1 MKSYYSPVPEIHAP
15 KKSFQ
20 DIFNCLDIHFEY
32 QSTTPKSLCVSHYN
46 SVYRHKNATK
56 VQRVIC
62 CVCGTKRKHEHSSLV
77 TEAVSKFLPCPSPK
91 VVESFLADSI
101 EFDAYISEEDVVC
114 FKCYK
119 YLNQVLKSGSCTLSN
134 DHVLAEL
141 KSKEVELLEI
151 VQKMSSTICMTCE
164 SVVKLALYKTALHTC
179 RVIRSDHAVRFTD
192 LYRIFQSNL
201 PSNVDSGVC
210 ISKYSLLTFLGS
222 EFGDL
227 VSSFCHNKKTG
238 TIFYRT
244 KADLRVLL
252 SNSFGCQCK
261 DTSVSSILQL
271 NDSVHK
277 LAKHLSLLSSDPG
290 HSLVLDMDTYT
301 QEVCSVAPELWEL
314 VCTLTSSV
322 NERKGRTAAT
332 AGDTYAGKIKHLRRA
347 YILSVILFI
356 TNSECSS
363 PFHVLLADTIESH
376 GGSTE
381 LITILNRVGAV
392 CSVDTL
398 KRVIQSVSLERK
410 AQGVQ
415 SLLVNGAFTVA
426 TADNV
431 DFLQSHASVYAGNQ
445 HRSWHATS
453 IQLVQPQ
460 PLVTSVGER
469 VCRRLFDS
477 SVRGDINVGTITPQ
491 NVLGSLPSNP
501 LNRLRTL
508 LSRKRLERSSP
519 VASPQQSTRS
529 PLPKKMCRARTFTE
543 CRQLTQSEA
552 TVCLTRP
559 PTTTIQTISTV
570 HYTSFLPSTSEKETA
585 SVINQMSFYYIFL
598 KEACISN
605 GKHMVDL
612 KTFCGLSLKNVPN
625 AQQSNVVY
633 LSIIDMH
640 ADTREAMEA
649 VVSKLHREYGIGVTA
664 TSLVLVG
671 DQKTYTRVQELKHI
685 YGQDLN
691 WLIPFIGDWH
701 LLHNLHSVLMK
712 VYFDAGLKELAQ
724 SSGFR
729 GETLTS
735 LQRCSNF
742 KRVHQFL
749 LQAWEALY
757 RHLQT
762 FISDQDEEFYIDLL
776 SATCAQLC
784 NCNRSCQEQK
794 SPQPLHVFL
803 KDFQSQHPNI
813 FFLFQ
818 DWLNKLA
825 DKYPNWK
832 FWKNF
837 VFRDM
842 FSYITLFISIRGG
855 MWNLRL
861 YGVKQV
867 APLFAAF
874 DRPHYQKLIPC
885 HLHEVLSMPSEVISK
900 FENGAFVCNI
910 TGTSIHSV
918 ALDEAHEMLVNKDLK
933 TSIVRPTK
941 EYLDRILYYYPVRSQ
956 ALKVLKQQ
964 VLLDG
969 DKSSNNQFCVVSLDS
984 STVLKVEENVKAMLS
999 YVQSA
1004 SVLSLTDNNSDGL
1017 LTSMS
1022 GQIATPEQ
1030 KIDLLGFWEI
1040 GLERF
1045 KNKVKYFV
1053 LHDPSAA
1060 VPQRQAKL
1068 LTFKSTKSVQKKIK
1082 LIDKEKKIVNKCVR
1096 RSLVW
1101 NAKVGVNDQQC
1112 GGQYLELPRAI
1123 SDSQGNP
1130 HKGQKSY
1137 ATKWLNKRFTGLIN
1151 NTLPTNWVPEV
1162 VVPTTPV
1169 NMKFCWFIRVCISG
1183 TGL

>member
-1 MKSYYSPVPEIHAP
+1 MILSRLFV
-15 KKSFQ
+15 
-20 DIFNCLDIHFEY
+20 
-32 QSTTPKSLCVSHYN
+32 TT
-46 SVYRHKNATK
+46 
-56 VQRVIC
+56 
-62 CVCGTKRKHEHSSLV
+62 
-77 TEAVSKFLPCPSPK
+77 
-91 VVESFLADSI
+91 
-101 EFDAYISEEDVVC
+101 
-114 FKCYK
+114 
-119 YLNQVLKSGSCTLSN
+119 
-134 DHVLAEL
+134 
-141 KSKEVELLEI
+141 
-151 VQKMSSTICMTCE
+151 
-164 SVVKLALYKTALHTC
+164 
-179 RVIRSDHAVRFTD
+179 
-192 LYRIFQSNL
+192 
-201 PSNVDSGVC
+201 
-210 ISKYSLLTFLGS
+210 
-222 EFGDL
+222 
-227 VSSFCHNKKTG
+227 KKTG

-398 KRVIQSVSLERK
+398 KRVIQSISR
-410 AQGVQ
+410 AQSSGGPELTGQ
-415 SLLVNGAFTVA
+415 WCIHCCYCCY
-426 TADNV
+426 V

-612 KTFCGLSLKNVPN
+612 KTFCGLSLKHVPN

-671 DQKTYTRVQELKHI
+671 DQKH
-685 YGQDLN
+685 
-691 WLIPFIGDWH
+691 
-701 LLHNLHSVLMK
+701 
-712 VYFDAGLKELAQ
+712 
-724 SSGFR
+724 
-729 GETLTS
+729 
-735 LQRCSNF
+735 
-742 KRVHQFL
+742 
-749 LQAWEALY
+749 
-757 RHLQT
+757 
-762 FISDQDEEFYIDLL
+762 
-776 SATCAQLC
+776 
-784 NCNRSCQEQK
+784 
-794 SPQPLHVFL
+794 
-803 KDFQSQHPNI
+803 
-813 FFLFQ
+813 
-818 DWLNKLA
+818 
-825 DKYPNWK
+825 
-832 FWKNF
+832 
-837 VFRDM
+837 
-842 FSYITLFISIRGG
+842 
-855 MWNLRL
+855 
-861 YGVKQV
+861 
-867 APLFAAF
+867 
-874 DRPHYQKLIPC
+874 
-885 HLHEVLSMPSEVISK
+885 
-900 FENGAFVCNI
+900 
-910 TGTSIHSV
+910 
-918 ALDEAHEMLVNKDLK
+918 
-933 TSIVRPTK
+933 
-941 EYLDRILYYYPVRSQ
+941 
-956 ALKVLKQQ
+956 
-964 VLLDG
+964 
-969 DKSSNNQFCVVSLDS
+969 
-984 STVLKVEENVKAMLS
+984 
-999 YVQSA
+999 
-1004 SVLSLTDNNSDGL
+1004 
-1017 LTSMS
+1017 
-1022 GQIATPEQ
+1022 
-1030 KIDLLGFWEI
+1030 
-1040 GLERF
+1040 
-1045 KNKVKYFV
+1045 
-1053 LHDPSAA
+1053 
-1060 VPQRQAKL
+1060 
-1068 LTFKSTKSVQKKIK
+1068 
-1082 LIDKEKKIVNKCVR
+1082 
-1096 RSLVW
+1096 
-1101 NAKVGVNDQQC
+1101 
-1112 GGQYLELPRAI
+1112 
-1123 SDSQGNP
+1123 
-1130 HKGQKSY
+1130 
-1137 ATKWLNKRFTGLIN
+1137 
-1151 NTLPTNWVPEV
+1151 
-1162 VVPTTPV
+1162 TPV
-1169 NMKFCWFIRVCISG
+1169 CKN
-1183 TGL
+1183 